1 MRQLRYSSPVLLFAG
16 ASIFD
21 GSGAAAFPGHVL
33 VEAGRIHSV
42 HRAPVPGE
50 HTVIDCRG
58 LALAPGF
65 IDLHSHSDLKLLECD
80 HAKTA
85 QGVTS
90 EVVGNCGFSAFP
102 SGANAAAVRDYG
114 NAILNGGQSQWRY
127 ANAKA
132 YLDDASRRATDC
144 TVHALTGHGTLRTA
158 VAGSK
163 QGALSAPEL
172 DRLLALLR
180 EAFEGGAAGVS
191 TGLMYAPG
199 SSAPREELLA
209 ICRMAASLGKIHT
222 THMRSYSDD
231 LPASVEEQLALA
243 RESGCRLQISH
254 LQAVGRRNWDKQARV
269 LDRLVE
275 ARAQGIDVE
284 FDSYPYL
291 AGSTVM
297 TQLLPQWTLEGGP
310 PALVRRLH
318 DTATRQRILAEMR
331 QSMPQRWSD
340 IVIAGIDA
348 RENHPMTG
356 RTIEDLAL
364 ERAASPPEFA
374 LDLLAAHEGRVSIVS
389 FNQSDENLR
398 ALLTHPLCT
407 VISDGFY
414 VNGRPHPRLY
424 GTFPSLLGEMSRERQ
439 WLPMADA
446 VRRITAKPASR
457 FGLSQRGRIEPGYH
471 ADLVLFDPA
480 AVASRATY
488 ENPRQSPT
496 GIRAVYREGRAI
508 LQTPAI

>member
-1 MRQLRYSSPVLLFAG
+1 MLLFSG
-16 ASIFD
+16 AAIFD
-21 GSGAAAFPGHVL
+21 GSGAPAFPGHVL
-33 VEAGRIHSV
+33 VESGRIESV

-65 IDLHSHSDLKLLECD
+65 IDIHSHSDLKLLECD
-80 HAKTA
+80 HAKTE
-85 QGVTS
+85 QGVTA

-102 SGANAAAVRDYG
+102 SGGRAAAVREYG
-114 NAILNGGQSQWRY
+114 NAILNGGDAVWEYGS
-127 ANAKA
+127 AKA
-132 YLDDASRRATDC
+132 YLGEASRRAKDC
-144 TVHALTGHGTLRTA
+144 AVETLIGHGTLRTA

-163 QGALSAPEL
+163 QGALTAAEM
-172 DRLLALLR
+172 DRLLGLLR
-180 EAFEGGAAGVS
+180 EAFEGGAIGIS

-209 ICRMAASLGKIHT
+209 LCRMAASKGKIHT

-231 LPASVEEQLALA
+231 LHHSIEEQLALA
-243 RESGCRLQISH
+243 REAGCRLQISH

-269 LDRLVE
+269 LERLLE
-275 ARAQGIDVE
+275 ARAQGVDVE

-297 TQLLPQWTLEGGP
+297 TQLLPQWTLEGGTA
-310 PALVRRLH
+310 ALVRRLH
-318 DTATRQRILAEMR
+318 EGPSRERILAEMR
-331 QSMPQRWSD
+331 EAMPQRWSD
-340 IVIAGIDA
+340 IVVAGIES

-364 ERAASPPEFA
+364 ERTMAPAEFA
-374 LDLLAAHEGRVSIVS
+374 LDLLAAHQGRVSIVS

-424 GTFPSLLGEMSRERQ
+424 GTFPSLLGEMSRERG

-446 VRRITAKPASR
+446 VRRITSKPAAR
-457 FGLSQRGRIEPGYH
+457 FGLKQRGLIEAGYF

-480 AVASRATY
+480 AIASRATY
-488 ENPRQSPT
+488 ESPRQSPA
-496 GIRAVYREGRAI
+496 GVRAVYRQGRAV
-508 LQTPAI
+508 L